1 MRTVANLIGEN
12 MNYKT
17 IAILQNLVIVA
28 GIASALAFSAMAY
41 DMGKSTNQQ
50 TLDNCISGIDI
61 MHNGKLIRCGIITVD
76 NLTAARYRGVKN
88 CTKLIKEWEGE

>member
-1 MRTVANLIGEN
+1 

-41 DMGKSTNQQ
+41 DMGKATNQHL
-50 TLDNCISGIDI
+50 LDNCSKGIDI
-61 MHNGKLIRCGIITVD
+61 MHDGEVIRCGVINKETGMA
-76 NLTAARYRGVKN
+76 AARYRAVKN
-88 CTKLIKEWEGE
+88 CTKLIKEWEDGR

>member
-1 MRTVANLIGEN
+1 

-28 GIASALAFSAMAY
+28 VMASALAFAVMAY

-50 TLDNCISGIDI
+50 VLDNCMNGIDI
-61 MHNGKLIRCGIITVD
+61 MHEGKLIRCGIIERVD
-76 NLTAARYRGVKN
+76 NLKSARYRSVKN
-88 CTKLIKEWEGE
+88 CTKIIKEWEDE

>member
-1 MRTVANLIGEN
+1 

-28 GIASALAFSAMAY
+28 GIIAALLFASMAY

-50 TLDNCISGIDI
+50 TLDNCMNGVDI

-76 NLTAARYRGVKN
+76 NIAAARYRGVKN
-88 CTKLIKEWEGE
+88 CTKIIKEWENE

>member
-1 MRTVANLIGEN
+1 

-17 IAILQNLVIVA
+17 IAILQTLLIVA

-50 TLDNCISGIDI
+50 TLDNCMNGIDI

-76 NLTAARYRGVKN
+76 NIAAARYRGVKN
-88 CTKLIKEWEGE
+88 CTKLIKEWENE